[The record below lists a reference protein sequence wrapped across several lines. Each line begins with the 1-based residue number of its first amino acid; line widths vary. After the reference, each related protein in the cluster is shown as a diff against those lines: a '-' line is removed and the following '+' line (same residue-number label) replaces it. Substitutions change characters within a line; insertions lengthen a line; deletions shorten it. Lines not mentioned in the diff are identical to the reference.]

1 MKRVSVLAAL
11 TLIGSTLL
19 ASESMD
25 AKSIYKNRCMICHT
39 TKAVAPEEKGKLLGP
54 PADEVMYH
62 VKERYPEKEKAIAF
76 MVDYIM
82 QPSPDKALCASMEK
96 FGLMPA
102 MKGTLTPEDA
112 RTVSALMFDKF
123 PRPDFAKAEKEDRSK
138 ITFATLDADG
148 DGFVT
153 PEEFRNFRAKRNNI
167 DPKTFKNDLYFK
179 RIDLNGDGK
188 MDPDEFETMKKARSG
203 R

>member
-1 MKRVSVLAAL
+1 MKNISLFVILTLSGSALLAAQ
-11 TLIGSTLL
+11 SV
-19 ASESMD
+19 D

-62 VKERYPEKEKAIAF
+62 VKERYPDKEKAVVF

-82 QPSPDKALCASMEK
+82 QPSPDKALCASMDK

-102 MKGTLTPEDA
+102 MKGTLSPEDA
-112 RTVSALMFDKF
+112 RAVSALMFEKF
-123 PRPDFAKAEKEDRSK
+123 PRPDFAKAEKKDRSK
-138 ITFATLDADG
+138 ITFKTIDANG

-153 PEEFRNFRAKRNNI
+153 PEEFRNFRAKRNHI

-188 MDPDEFETMKKARSG
+188 MDPSEFEAMKRARSG
-203 R
+203 K